1 MGKLHRD
8 QFLEHPPNGGFS
20 TEFFPKCL
28 ECLCLG
34 VIVLCRD
41 VRFFVAQNHQLG
53 RECRITRGFRT
64 VSCFNLS
71 IVVVDQGCSFMP

>member
-1 MGKLHRD
+1 MGKLHCD

-41 VRFFVAQNHQLG
+41 VLFFCG
-53 RECRITRGFRT
+53 PKP
-64 VSCFNLS
+64 S
-71 IVVVDQGCSFMP
+71 IGS